1 MKKDIFNGNIK
12 QEYINYVKYSLF
24 FASILFF
31 LFFVSFLLFA
41 LLYEKV
47 EYAARI
53 MMFIFSGLCFLASFL
68 YPTVSIYAI
77 RNYSKHPKLA
87 KSMIKPFV
95 FQDFDTDI
103 LRYIIEREAKKSRK
117 SKSNSDLSS
126 EGKE

>member
-1 MKKDIFNGNIK
+1 MEVFDMKKDIFNGNIK
-12 QEYINYVKYSLF
+12 KEYINYVKFSLAL
-24 FASILFF
+24 ASILFF
-31 LFFVSFLLFA
+31 IFFIFFLLFA
-41 LLYEKV
+41 LLYEKI

-77 RNYSKHPKLA
+77 RYYSKHPKLA

-103 LRYIIEREAKKSRK
+103 LRYIIERDAKKSRK
-117 SKSNSDLSS
+117 K
-126 EGKE
+126 

>member
-12 QEYINYVKYSLF
+12 KEYINYVKFSLA

-31 LFFVSFLLFA
+31 IFFVFFLLFA
-41 LLYEKV
+41 LLYEKI

-77 RNYSKHPKLA
+77 RNYSKYPKLA
-87 KSMIKPFV
+87 KSMIQPFV

-103 LRYIIEREAKKSRK
+103 LRYIIERDTKKNRK
-117 SKSNSDLSS
+117 K
-126 EGKE
+126 

>member
-1 MKKDIFNGNIK
+1 MEVFNMKKDIFNGNIK
-12 QEYINYVKYSLF
+12 KEYINYVKFSLA

-31 LFFVSFLLFA
+31 IFFGFFLLFA
-41 LLYEKV
+41 LLYEKI

-68 YPTVSIYAI
+68 YPTVSIYSI

-103 LRYIIEREAKKSRK
+103 LRYIIERDAKKSRK
-117 SKSNSDLSS
+117 K
-126 EGKE
+126 

>member
-1 MKKDIFNGNIK
+1 MDVFNMKKDIFNGNIK
-12 QEYINYVKYSLF
+12 KEYINYVKFSLA

-31 LFFVSFLLFA
+31 IFFVFFLLFA
-41 LLYEKV
+41 LLYEKI

-77 RNYSKHPKLA
+77 RNYSKHSKLA
-87 KSMIKPFV
+87 RTMIKPFV

-103 LRYIIEREAKKSRK
+103 LRYIIERDTKKNRK
-117 SKSNSDLSS
+117 K
-126 EGKE
+126 

>member
-12 QEYINYVKYSLF
+12 KEYINYVKFSLAFASVLF
-24 FASILFF
+24 FIFF
-31 LFFVSFLLFA
+31 IFFLLFA
-41 LLYEKV
+41 LLYEKI

-68 YPTVSIYAI
+68 YPIVSIYSI

-103 LRYIIEREAKKSRK
+103 LRYIIERDAKKSRK
-117 SKSNSDLSS
+117 K
-126 EGKE
+126 

>member
-12 QEYINYVKYSLF
+12 KEYINYVKFSLV

-31 LFFVSFLLFA
+31 IFFVFFLLFA
-41 LLYEKV
+41 LLYEKI

-77 RNYSKHPKLA
+77 RNYSKYPKLA

-103 LRYIIEREAKKSRK
+103 LRYIQKGTQRKTKK
-117 SKSNSDLSS
+117 
-126 EGKE
+126 

>member
-1 MKKDIFNGNIK
+1 MILSDNETKEIKK
-12 QEYINYVKYSLF
+12 EYINYVKFSLA

-31 LFFVSFLLFA
+31 IFFLLFA
-41 LLYEKV
+41 LLYEKI

-53 MMFIFSGLCFLASFL
+53 MTFIFSGLCFLASFL
-68 YPTVSIYAI
+68 YPTVSIYSI

-103 LRYIIEREAKKSRK
+103 LRYIIKSDVKKSRK
-117 SKSNSDLSS
+117 K
-126 EGKE
+126 

>member
-1 MKKDIFNGNIK
+1 MEVFNMKKDIFNGNIK
-12 QEYINYVKYSLF
+12 KEYINYVKFSLA

-31 LFFVSFLLFA
+31 ISFVFFLLFA
-41 LLYEKV
+41 LLYEKI

-68 YPTVSIYAI
+68 YPTVSIYSI

-103 LRYIIEREAKKSRK
+103 LRYIIERDAKKSRK
-117 SKSNSDLSS
+117 K
-126 EGKE
+126 

>member
-1 MKKDIFNGNIK
+1 MEVLDMKEDIFNGNIK
-12 QEYINYVKYSLF
+12 KEYINYVKFSLA

-31 LFFVSFLLFA
+31 IFFIFFLLFA
-41 LLYEKV
+41 LLYEKI

-68 YPTVSIYAI
+68 YPTVSIYSI
-77 RNYSKHPKLA
+77 RNYSQHPKLA

-103 LRYIIEREAKKSRK
+103 LRYIIERDAKKSRK
-117 SKSNSDLSS
+117 K
-126 EGKE
+126 

>member
-12 QEYINYVKYSLF
+12 KEYINYVKYSLVF
-24 FASILFF
+24 VSILFF
-31 LFFVSFLLFA
+31 IFFVSFLLFA

-53 MMFIFSGLCFLASFL
+53 LLFIFSGLSFLASFL

-103 LRYIIEREAKKSRK
+103 QRYLIEREAKKSRK

>member
-1 MKKDIFNGNIK
+1 MNEVLDMKEDIFNGNIK
-12 QEYINYVKYSLF
+12 KEYINYVKFSLA

-31 LFFVSFLLFA
+31 FFFVFFLLFA
-41 LLYEKV
+41 LLYEKI

-53 MMFIFSGLCFLASFL
+53 LMFIISGLCFLASFL

-103 LRYIIEREAKKSRK
+103 LRYIIQSDNKKNRK
-117 SKSNSDLSS
+117 K
-126 EGKE
+126 

>member
-1 MKKDIFNGNIK
+1 MEVFDMKKDIFNGNIK
-12 QEYINYVKYSLF
+12 KEYINYVKFSLA

-31 LFFVSFLLFA
+31 IFFIFFLLVA
-41 LLYEKV
+41 LLYEKI

-53 MMFIFSGLCFLASFL
+53 MMFIFSGLCFLASLL
-68 YPTVSIYAI
+68 YPTVSIYSI

-103 LRYIIEREAKKSRK
+103 QRYIIESDVKKSRK
-117 SKSNSDLSS
+117 K
-126 EGKE
+126 

>member
-12 QEYINYVKYSLF
+12 KEYINYVKFSLV
-24 FASILFF
+24 FASILSFI
-31 LFFVSFLLFA
+31 LFIFFLLFA
-41 LLYEKV
+41 LLYEKI

-53 MMFIFSGLCFLASFL
+53 MMFIFSGLFFLASFL
-68 YPTVSIYAI
+68 YPKVSIYAI

-103 LRYIIEREAKKSRK
+103 LRIIESDVKKSRK
-117 SKSNSDLSS
+117 K
-126 EGKE
+126 

>member
-1 MKKDIFNGNIK
+1 MEIFDMKKDIFNGNIK
-12 QEYINYVKYSLF
+12 KEYINYVKFSLA

-31 LFFVSFLLFA
+31 IFFIFFLLFA
-41 LLYEKV
+41 LLYEKI

-68 YPTVSIYAI
+68 YPTVSIYLI

-103 LRYIIEREAKKSRK
+103 LRYIIERDAKKSRK
-117 SKSNSDLSS
+117 K
-126 EGKE
+126 